1 MVNTRKACVENTKKK
16 TKRESKNVNTKK
28 KKNQWITK
36 EDRKRGKETKKVQ
49 DRQKRMIKLKIV
61 SPSLSVI
68 TLNDVKTLDVFPGWK

>member
-1 MVNTRKACVENTKKK
+1 MSIQKKK
-16 TKRESKNVNTKK
+16 RINESQRKTERE
-28 KKNQWITK
+28 
-36 EDRKRGKETKKVQ
+36 KKVQ